1 MDISYNTV
9 AEVNRGQYTPKR
21 WRRMIETLIPDAD
34 NDDLIDYNNRQ
45 RSAWYTINIE
55 CSNLMRDDPDSGPRP
70 VRGIRSGIVSSHL
83 RRTPM
88 LPVVYMKQT
97 EVFSDLLLGNRRIVV
112 WYPTPEQYSDY
123 GRIPPGR
130 T

>member
-1 MDISYNTV
+1 MNISYNTV
-9 AEVNRGQYTPKR
+9 AEVNRRQYTPKR
-21 WRRMIETLIPDAD
+21 WRRMIDTLIPGAD

-55 CSNLMRDDPDSGPRP
+55 CTNIMFDDPVFGPRP
-70 VRGIRSGIVSSHL
+70 EYGIRSGIVSSHL
-83 RRTPM
+83 WRTPM
-88 LPVVYMKQT
+88 LPVIYAKHT
-97 EVFSDLLLGNRRIVV
+97 ERFSNLLLGNHRIVV

>member
-21 WRRMIETLIPDAD
+21 WRRMIDTLIPGAD

-55 CSNLMRDDPDSGPRP
+55 YNNLTFKDSDGRTCL
-70 VRGIRSGIVSSHL
+70 RGIRTGIVSSHL

-88 LPVVYMKQT
+88 LPVVYTKQT
-97 EVFSDLLLGNRRIVV
+97 EIFNDLLLGNRRIVV

>member
-21 WRRMIETLIPDAD
+21 WRRMIDTLIPGAD

-55 CSNLMRDDPDSGPRP
+55 YNNLTFKDSDGRTCL
-70 VRGIRSGIVSSHL
+70 RGIRACIVSSHL

-88 LPVVYMKQT
+88 LPVVYTKQT
-97 EVFSDLLLGNRRIVV
+97 EIFNDLLLGNRRIVV

-123 GRIPPGR
+123 GRIPSGR

>member
-21 WRRMIETLIPDAD
+21 WRRMIDTLIPGAD

-55 CSNLMRDDPDSGPRP
+55 YNNLTFKDSDGRTYL
-70 VRGIRSGIVSSHL
+70 RGIRAGIVSSHL

-88 LPVVYMKQT
+88 LPVVYTKQT
-97 EVFSDLLLGNRRIVV
+97 EIFNDLLLGNRGIVV

-123 GRIPPGR
+123 GRIPLGR

>member
-1 MDISYNTV
+1 MNISYNTV

-21 WRRMIETLIPDAD
+21 WRRMIDTLIPGAD

-55 CSNLMRDDPDSGPRP
+55 CTNIMFDDPVFGPRP
-70 VRGIRSGIVSSHL
+70 EYGIRSGIVSSHL
-83 RRTPM
+83 WRTPM
-88 LPVVYMKQT
+88 LPVIYAKHT
-97 EVFSDLLLGNRRIVV
+97 ERFSNLLLGNHRIVV